1 MINKIPII
9 KSLKHDRWVKPFL
22 HHYKKTL
29 ILAIFL
35 GILTFVCGAG
45 LMFCAGFLISKS
57 ATRPENILLV
67 YVPIVLTRAFGI
79 ARPAIQYFE
88 RIVSHNWVLRMTSKF
103 RQKMYDA
110 LETDAAIFNSK
121 YQLGDVLGL
130 LSDDISHIQNL
141 YLRSIFPM
149 FVAWGLY
156 AIIVISLGIL
166 SPLMGIWMLI
176 TFGLMIFAIPIWS
189 VLINGARQD
198 YEKEA
203 QDNLYVDLTD
213 NVLGVNDWILSGR
226 NKEYLQLHVN
236 SQDKLIAVNQ
246 KMKKFE
252 RLRNFLMQMVFLL
265 IVVSLIIWAG
275 FKFGGRASSL
285 TNWIAAFVL
294 AIFPLNE
301 ALAGLPA
308 AAQETNVY
316 QKSLVRLNNLP
327 DPKQKQ
333 EKKSPI
339 ISAPYNLTIEDV
351 YYTYPQTT
359 KEILRGIS
367 LDIHAG
373 EKVAILGKSGA
384 GKSTL
389 AALLRGD
396 RKPTSGRITL
406 NNIDVSKF
414 GDQISK
420 YFSVINQTPYLFNTT
435 IANNLRLGNEEA
447 TDQQLW
453 DVLDRVGLKKTV
465 EDLPEKMDTQVEEAG
480 LRFSG
485 GERHRLALA
494 RVLLKNAPIVLLDEP
509 TVGLDPITE
518 QAVINTF
525 IKQLDGKT
533 LIWITHHLQG
543 IEKMNQVIF
552 IEDGQIEMQGTP
564 EQLWQNNARYRELK
578 KADQGF

>member
-57 ATRPENILLV
+57 ATHPENILLV

-110 LETDAAIFNSK
+110 LETDATIFNSK

-156 AIIVISLGIL
+156 AIIVIGLGIL

-189 VLINGARQD
+189 ILVNGARQD

-213 NVLGVNDWILSGR
+213 NVLGVSDWILSGR

-236 SQDKLIAVNQ
+236 SQDKLISVNQ
-246 KMKKFE
+246 KMKSFE

-275 FKFGGRASSL
+275 AKFGGHASPL

-294 AIFPLNE
+294 AVFPLNE
-301 ALAGLPA
+301 ALASLPT

-327 DPKQKQ
+327 DPSQKVQ
-333 EKKSPI
+333 KDAPT
-339 ISAPYNLTIEDV
+339 ISAPYDLSVKNV
-351 YYTYPQTT
+351 HYTYPQTT

-396 RKPTSGRITL
+396 RKPTAGKITL
-406 NNIDVSKF
+406 NNIDVSEF
-414 GDQISK
+414 GDQMSK

-447 TDQQLW
+447 TDEQLW
-453 DVLDRVGLKKTV
+453 DVLNRVGLKQTI
-465 EDLPEKMDTQVEEAG
+465 EALPEKMNTQVEEAG

-494 RVLLKNAPIVLLDEP
+494 RVLLKNTPIVLLDEP

-552 IEDGQIEMQGTP
+552 IEDGQIEMEGTP
-564 EQLWQNNARYRELK
+564 EQLWQTNSRYRELK
-578 KADQGF
+578 KADQGL

>member
-1 MINKIPII
+1 M
-9 KSLKHDRWVKPFL
+9 

-57 ATRPENILLV
+57 ATHPENILLV

-110 LETDAAIFNSK
+110 LETDATIFNSK

-156 AIIVISLGIL
+156 AIIVIGLGIL
-166 SPLMGIWMLI
+166 SPLMGLWMLI

-189 VLINGARQD
+189 ILVNGARQD

-213 NVLGVNDWILSGR
+213 NVLGVSDWILSGR

-236 SQDKLIAVNQ
+236 SQDKLISVNQ
-246 KMKKFE
+246 KMKSFE

-265 IVVSLIIWAG
+265 IVISLIIWAG
-275 FKFGGRASSL
+275 AKFGGHASPL

-294 AIFPLNE
+294 AVFPLNE
-301 ALAGLPA
+301 ALAGLPT

-327 DPKQKQ
+327 DPNQKVQ
-333 EKKSPI
+333 KEAPT
-339 ISAPYNLTIEDV
+339 ISAPYDLSVKNV
-351 YYTYPQTT
+351 HYTYPQTT

-367 LDIHAG
+367 LNIHAG

-396 RKPTSGRITL
+396 RKPTAGKITL
-406 NNIDVSKF
+406 NNIDVSEF
-414 GDQISK
+414 GDQMSK

-447 TDQQLW
+447 TDEQLW
-453 DVLDRVGLKKTV
+453 DVLDRVGLKQTI
-465 EDLPEKMDTQVEEAG
+465 EALPEKMDTQVEEAG

-552 IEDGQIEMQGTP
+552 IEDGQIEMEGTP
-564 EQLWQNNARYRELK
+564 KQLWQTNARYRELK
-578 KADQGF
+578 KADQGL